1 MRLKRSLVVFSAI
14 LAMGFVASADS
25 VVMKNGDHLTGI
37 VEVSDGKNVT
47 LKTDYAG
54 EIQIAWASISEIKS
68 DKPIYVVLP
77 DKSLIDMTRRR
88 PATLAEMAEV
98 HGIGE
103 AKLKRY
109 AAEFLEVIRQHQE
122 GE

>member
-54 EIQIAWASISEIKS
+54 EIQIAWASISEI
-68 DKPIYVVLP
+68 
-77 DKSLIDMTRRR
+77 
-88 PATLAEMAEV
+88 
-98 HGIGE
+98 
-103 AKLKRY
+103 
-109 AAEFLEVIRQHQE
+109 
-122 GE
+122 